1 MRLLSVLIVLISLN
15 AFADFDYQTNNAIG
29 LWKPLNGPLHKYLKI
44 NQKPGSDQL
53 LVEDCGDY
61 EFFGKCQ
68 GYEEFVTSGEYRWDT
83 DTIAAFYQDWP
94 FPETQIKVDSKNPD
108 SLTRTY
114 RNGEVVYTRF
124 Q

>member
-1 MRLLSVLIVLISLN
+1 MRLIPVLIFFVSLN
-15 AFADFDYQTNNAIG
+15 AFADFDYQTKNAIG

-44 NQKPGSDQL
+44 DQKPGSNQL
-53 LVEDCGDY
+53 HIEDCGDY

-68 GYEEFVTSGEYRWDT
+68 GYENFVTLGEHQWDT

-94 FPETQIKVDSKNPD
+94 FPETQIKIDPKDPN
-108 SLTRTY
+108 SLTRSY
-114 RNGEVVYTRF
+114 RDGDVVYIRA